1 MFAIKRRSTFI
12 KRRSLVA
19 KVATMA
25 TAIGLIS
32 SAAVGVQAVT
42 TKTDASAHDR
52 NNVATCQ
59 ALTTTNT
66 NYAASQHGKTNKIKV
81 LVDGKVVEDTSFST
95 SFVKTYAFADQYVAH
110 TWNVQV
116 TAWDSSGYSY
126 TQSGTSTPCVPPVT
140 KDASASASVGTAA
153 TCLADSTV
161 NFAITNATWDT
172 DADLTVGSHTRTATA
187 DAKHVFADGSTKA
200 TVTYVITAK
209 LPAQSTNPQG
219 ECYTPPP
226 AVKDADASV
235 STGTNATCTATSTP
249 SFTIEHASWNEDV
262 DSTVGT
268 HTRTATADEGHLFA
282 DGSSTKTV
290 SYTID
295 AQLPSQST
303 NPDGDCYTP
312 PPAVKDATASASA
325 GSVETCTAGSTTSFA
340 IEHASWN
347 EDVDTTVGT
356 HTRTAT
362 ADEGHLFAD
371 GSKTATVEYTV
382 KDKLP
387 SQSTDKDGPC
397 YVAPPKEHT
406 TPASFTLQDGCLAG
420 EDSVTAPGQPTT
432 SDNPNYLFASTVKE
446 GTYYWN
452 ATFNKDKSYKS
463 FDGGIFVP
471 NDGYVLNEPGTGDTY
486 KLVDGT
492 AIWGSYPFN
501 TEPCAT
507 ETPKPT
513 PTPSVTPTP
522 VHTPSATPTPSK
534 SPVPAVVVPH
544 NGTPPKGGTL
554 AFTGPTVPIASGTGI
569 ALLLLLA
576 GAGVLV
582 VRRRKASEA
591 VVSGANQE

>member
-25 TAIGLIS
+25 TAIGLIAT
-32 SAAVGVQAVT
+32 AAVGVQAVT

-66 NYAASQHGKTNKIKV
+66 NYAASQHGKMNKIKV
-81 LVDGKVVEDTSFST
+81 FIDGKVVEDTSFST
-95 SFVKTYAFADQYVAH
+95 SFVKTYTFADQYVAH

-126 TQSGTSTPCVPPVT
+126 TQSGMSTPCVPPVT
-140 KDASASASVGTAA
+140 KDASASASAGTAA

-161 NFAITNATWDT
+161 HFAITNATWDT
-172 DADLTVGSHTRTATA
+172 EADLTVGSHTRTATA
-187 DAKHVFADGSTKA
+187 DAKHVFSDGSAKA
-200 TVTYVITAK
+200 TVTYVITVK
-209 LPAQSTNPQG
+209 LPAQSSNPKG

-282 DGSSTKTV
+282 DGNSTKTV
-290 SYTID
+290 SYTVD

-303 NPDGDCYTP
+303 DKDGPCYVAP
-312 PPAVKDATASASA
+312 PVVKDASASVTIDDNA
-325 GSVETCTAGSTTSFA
+325 TCTTGTVPKFSNTNAT
-340 IEHASWN
+340 WN
-347 EDVDTTVGT
+347 EEADLTVGT

-362 ADEGHLFAD
+362 ANEGHVFAD
-371 GSKTATVEYTV
+371 GTTTATVTYTV

-420 EDSVTAPGQPTT
+420 EDSVTAPGEPTT
-432 SDNPNYLFASTVKE
+432 SDNPNYQFASTVKE

-452 ATFNKDKSYKS
+452 TTIEKGHYVS
-463 FDGGIFVP
+463 FDGGVFIP
-471 NDGYVLNEPGTGDTY
+471 NDGYALNEPGTGDTY
-486 KLVDGT
+486 KLVDGI
-492 AIWGSYPFN
+492 AVWGSYPFN

-522 VHTPSATPTPSK
+522 SHTPSATPTPSK

-554 AFTGPTVPIASGTGI
+554 AFTGSDVPVAPLLGGAAAVVMLGL
-569 ALLLLLA
+569 ALLA
-576 GAGVLV
+576 I
-582 VRRRKASEA
+582 RRRKVSEA
-591 VVSGANQE
+591 VVSEANQE